1 MLIYNDN
8 LFEIPSLTISG
19 QQETY
24 VLYNERTKITRSAYD
39 LASRKRNISHQNNN
53 NVAKY
58 SFSCHIQ
65 TMLLKDVFSN
75 IISMIRHKRAS
86 DKYIY

>member
-1 MLIYNDN
+1 MYYI
-8 LFEIPSLTISG
+8 T
-19 QQETY
+19 
-24 VLYNERTKITRSAYD
+24 NERKLPAQRMILLPVEGIFHIRTATV
-39 LASRKRNISHQNNN
+39 LLN
-53 NVAKY
+53 

-65 TMLLKDVFSN
+65 TMLLKEVFSN